1 MQTFST
7 AGYRIRLTDYSNN
20 DIKSA
25 DNIERL
31 DAVYF
36 FDTQYRPSSMIIIE
50 VSEGDTLLKKVL
62 IGATGG
68 GTRVS
73 ETSFV
78 YETEKLVICCCDA
91 IFCLSIPELT
101 LKWNTQADMA
111 TCFQIFK
118 YHSDYII
125 HGEMEV
131 SRVSPNGQIVWSQ
144 GGADI
149 FLTLDSKQDFRITD
163 EGIFVTDFEYRK
175 YHWDFDGN
183 YLLD

>member
-1 MQTFST
+1 MHSFNTQTYHVKLKDNST
-7 AGYRIRLTDYSNN
+7 YKPWSTDNAEQY
-20 DIKSA
+20 DT
-25 DNIERL
+25 
-31 DAVYF
+31 VYF
-36 FDTQYRPSSMIIIE
+36 FDTEYRPTSMIAIE
-50 VSEGDTLLKKVL
+50 VYEYDTLLKKVL
-62 IGATGG
+62 VGATGG

-78 YETEKLVICCCDA
+78 YDEDRLVMCCCDTL
-91 IFCLSIPELT
+91 FCLSIPELT
-101 LKWNTQADMA
+101 LHWNTQADMA

-118 YHSDYII
+118 YKSDYII

-183 YLLD
+183 YLSN